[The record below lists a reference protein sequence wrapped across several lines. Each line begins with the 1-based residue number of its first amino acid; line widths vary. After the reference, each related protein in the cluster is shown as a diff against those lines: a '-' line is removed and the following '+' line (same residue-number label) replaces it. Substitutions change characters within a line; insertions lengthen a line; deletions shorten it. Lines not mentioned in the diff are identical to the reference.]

1 MTPDLLG
8 WGLAFSLP
16 GILVVAVVAARL
28 LGVRR
33 SLFATLGAGVVGW
46 LTGVGLSSLIASSL
60 RNPNAGFTRNV
71 WVFSAVF
78 TMSATVWAELLGR
91 PGALA
96 RAQTELTRLPR
107 PIRALRRR
115 GHRVARYAQITRIAV
130 RYGLEPFLGL
140 ARTHR
145 ATADAP
151 AGRARLPLPVRLRLA
166 LEECGGIFVK
176 LGQVLST
183 RSDLLPANTCA
194 ELARLQDD
202 VTPDPPEVMRLLLE
216 SELGRPV
223 GDVFANFDW
232 APIAAA
238 SIGQAYRAQLLSGE
252 QVVVKLQRPGI
263 ADVIARDIDVLD
275 ELARL
280 VEDRTSWGREYRV
293 RELAAE
299 FAERLRGE
307 LDFRAEARSARD
319 IADNL
324 GPASPVRVPRVYDDL
339 TTSRVLVMEWF
350 DGPSIRNADNIA
362 EERRLA
368 LADALLR
375 SMLQQVLTD
384 GRFHADPHPGN
395 VLVLGDDQLGLID
408 FGAAGRLDPL
418 QQAALRDVLIGVAQR
433 DPGVLRDAVLQV
445 AEPRR
450 DVDDTALERAL
461 ARFTTQQLA
470 AGATP
475 SAQMLVELLTL
486 CFTFGLTL
494 PPELST
500 VFRALGTLEGTLRVL
515 SPGYLAIDAAQRI
528 AGEWARE
535 HAGPELLPQLAR
547 DEVIR
552 VLPML
557 RRLPSHVDRLA
568 VQARRGQL
576 RMRVSLFADPRD
588 EVLLTRLTNR
598 IVLAFLGG
606 VVGVLSVMLL
616 GTQGGPP
623 FTGDTSLFQF
633 FGYFGLFCATVLILR
648 VLVAVLRDRLN

>member
-1 MTPDLLG
+1 M
-8 WGLAFSLP
+8 
-16 GILVVAVVAARL
+16 
-28 LGVRR
+28 
-33 SLFATLGAGVVGW
+33 
-46 LTGVGLSSLIASSL
+46 
-60 RNPNAGFTRNV
+60 
-71 WVFSAVF
+71 
-78 TMSATVWAELLGR
+78 
-91 PGALA
+91 
-96 RAQTELTRLPR
+96 
-107 PIRALRRR
+107 
-115 GHRVARYAQITRIAV
+115 
-130 RYGLEPFLGL
+130 
-140 ARTHR
+140 
-145 ATADAP
+145 
-151 AGRARLPLPVRLRLA
+151 RLRLA

-183 RSDLLPANTCA
+183 RSDLLPASTCT
-194 ELARLQDD
+194 ELAKLQDD
-202 VTPDPPEVMRLLLE
+202 VAPDPPELMRPRLE
-216 SELGRPV
+216 EELGRPV
-223 GDVFANFDW
+223 DQVFTDFNW
-232 APIAAA
+232 TPIAAA

-263 ADVIARDIDVLD
+263 VEAIGRDIEVLD

-280 VEDRTSWGREYRV
+280 VEDRTSWGQEYRV
-293 RELAAE
+293 RELAGE

-319 IADNL
+319 IATNL
-324 GPASPVRVPRVYDDL
+324 GPANPVRVPRVYDDL
-339 TTSRVLVMEWF
+339 TTARVLVMEWF
-350 DGPSIRNADNIA
+350 DGPSIRTAEGVAAD
-362 EERRLA
+362 RRRE

-395 VLVLGDDQLGLID
+395 VLILGDGELGLID
-408 FGAAGRLDPL
+408 FGAVGRLDPL
-418 QQAALRDVLIGVAQR
+418 QQAALRDVLLGVAQR

-461 ARFTTQQLA
+461 ARFTSQQLA
-470 AGATP
+470 PGATP
-475 SAQMLVELLTL
+475 SAQMLVELLNL

-535 HAGPELLPQLAR
+535 YVGPDMLPQLAR
-547 DEVIR
+547 DELIR
-552 VLPML
+552 LLPML

-568 VQARRGQL
+568 AQMRRGQL
-576 RMRVSLFADPRD
+576 RMRVSLFADARD
-588 EVLLTRLTNR
+588 EVLLTRLTSR

-616 GTQGGPP
+616 GIQGGPP